1 MGLTKIK
8 KGIRLPISG
17 EPAQQITDG
26 HDISQVALLGPDY
39 IGTKPRFEVKVGDK
53 VKLGQLLFTDKKSP
67 QIHFTAPGS
76 GKIQAINR
84 GEKRRFLSIII
95 ELDEHKEVKFC
106 NPRIRSLITASRKP
120 ITALLKKDKIYI
132 KCRKCGKASLSK
144 PSSIDDRFISTN
156 CCDTVTL
163 FQTRFID
170 KVKEQKQFTA

>member
-1 MGLTKIK
+1 MKCEICQKTITATAAFASHMRKHVKDGSVKEEKDPKTGKLKWIPTGK
-8 KGIRLPISG
+8 KP
-17 EPAQQITDG
+17 
-26 HDISQVALLGPDY
+26 
-39 IGTKPRFEVKVGDK
+39 
-53 VKLGQLLFTDKKSP
+53 
-67 QIHFTAPGS
+67 
-76 GKIQAINR
+76 N
-84 GEKRRFLSIII
+84 
-95 ELDEHKEVKFC
+95 EHKEVKFC